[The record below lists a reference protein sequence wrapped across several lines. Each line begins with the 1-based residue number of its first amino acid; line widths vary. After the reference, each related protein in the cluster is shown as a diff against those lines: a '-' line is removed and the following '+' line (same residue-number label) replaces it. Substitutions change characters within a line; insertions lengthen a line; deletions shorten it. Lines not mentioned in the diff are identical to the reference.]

1 MRKRMFGNSGLETSV
16 IGYGGWPMGR
26 GMYGDFDD
34 DEAIRAARASYEEG
48 VTLFDTA
55 AVYGWGYGENLMG
68 KALKGIRE
76 NVVLVTKGAREWVR
90 DNPDRRSAT
99 VSDSDPKRLLTSI
112 DESLKR
118 LQTDYIDLFLI
129 HWPDHNRAFSEP
141 MDALE
146 KAKAAG
152 KIRYTGVSTFSVE
165 MMAESRDSSPI
176 VTNQIGYHI
185 FDRRPEAEVM
195 PFVKENGMGIM
206 AYGSLSHGLLTG
218 TWDADKTF
226 SEDDWRRGGAN
237 FGINSWGP
245 ENLAANVAV
254 VEKLKVIAADHGKTI
269 PQLAI
274 AWVLAND
281 TVSVALAGSVT
292 PGEATDNIG
301 GDWEMSPELK
311 NEIDDLVISEG
322 SGVGMPGMEL
332 SLIHI

>member
-34 DEAIRAARASYEEG
+34 DEAIKAARASYENG

-152 KIRYTGVSTFSVE
+152 KIRYTGVSNFSVE

-322 SGVGMPGMEL
+322 SGVGMPGME
-332 SLIHI
+332 IAT

>member
-152 KIRYTGVSTFSVE
+152 KIRYTGVSNFSVE

-274 AWVLAND
+274 AWVLANE

-311 NEIDDLVISEG
+311 KEIDDLVISEG
-322 SGVGMPGMEL
+322 SGVGMPGME
-332 SLIHI
+332 IATKN

>member
-34 DEAIRAARASYEEG
+34 DEAIKAARASYENG

-76 NVVLVTKGAREWVR
+76 DVVLVTKGAREWVR

-152 KIRYTGVSTFSVE
+152 KIRYTGVSNFSVE

-226 SEDDWRRGGAN
+226 SEDDWRRAGAN

-274 AWVLAND
+274 AWVLANE

-292 PGEATDNIG
+292 PSEATDNIG
-301 GDWEMSPELK
+301 GDWDMSVDLK

-322 SGVGMPGMEL
+322 SGVGMPGME
-332 SLIHI
+332 IAT

>member
-34 DEAIRAARASYEEG
+34 DEAIAAARASYDKG

-68 KALKGIRE
+68 KALKGIRD

-99 VSDSDPKRLLTSI
+99 VSDSDPKRLLASI

-141 MDALE
+141 MEALE

-152 KIRYTGVSTFSVE
+152 KIRHTGVSNFSVE
-165 MMAESRDSSPI
+165 MMAESRETSPI
-176 VTNQIGYHI
+176 ITNQIGYHI

-195 PFVKENGMGIM
+195 PFVRENEMGIM

-218 TWDADKTF
+218 TWNADKTF
-226 SEDDWRRGGAN
+226 SDNDWRRGGAN

-274 AWVLAND
+274 AWVLTNEA
-281 TVSVALAGSVT
+281 VSVALAGSVT
-292 PGEATDNIG
+292 PSEATDNIG
-301 GDWEMSPELK
+301 GDWDMSLDLK
-311 NEIDDLVISEG
+311 KEIDNLVTSEG
-322 SGVGMPGMEL
+322 SGVGMPGME
-332 SLIHI
+332 IAT

>member
-1 MRKRMFGNSGLETSV
+1 MFGNSGLETSV

-34 DEAIRAARASYEEG
+34 DEAIRAARASYEKG

-68 KALKGIRE
+68 KALKGIRD

-99 VSDSDPKRLLTSI
+99 VSDSDPKRLLASI

-141 MDALE
+141 MEALE
-146 KAKAAG
+146 NAKAAG
-152 KIRYTGVSTFSVE
+152 KIRHTGVSNFSVE
-165 MMAESRDSSPI
+165 MMAESRETSPI
-176 VTNQIGYHI
+176 ITNQIGYHI

-195 PFVKENGMGIM
+195 PFVRENEMGIM

-218 TWDADKTF
+218 TWNADKTF
-226 SEDDWRRGGAN
+226 SDDDWRRGGAN

-274 AWVLAND
+274 AWVLANEA
-281 TVSVALAGSVT
+281 VSVALAGSVT
-292 PGEATDNIG
+292 PSEATDNIG
-301 GDWEMSPELK
+301 GDWDMSLDLK
-311 NEIDDLVISEG
+311 KEIDNLVTSEG
-322 SGVGMPGMEL
+322 SGVGMPGME
-332 SLIHI
+332 IAT

>member
-99 VSDSDPKRLLTSI
+99 VSDSDPKRLLASI

-152 KIRYTGVSTFSVE
+152 KIRYTGVSNFSVE

-274 AWVLAND
+274 AWVLANE

-311 NEIDDLVISEG
+311 KEIDDLVISEG
-322 SGVGMPGMEL
+322 SGVGMPGME
-332 SLIHI
+332 IAT

>member
-99 VSDSDPKRLLTSI
+99 VSDSDPKRLLASI

-152 KIRYTGVSTFSVE
+152 KIRYTGVSNFSVE

-311 NEIDDLVISEG
+311 KEIDDLVISEG
-322 SGVGMPGMEL
+322 SGVGMPGME
-332 SLIHI
+332 IAT

>member
-34 DEAIRAARASYEEG
+34 DEAIRAARASYEKG

-152 KIRYTGVSTFSVE
+152 KIRYTGVSNFSVE

-322 SGVGMPGMEL
+322 SGVGMPGME
-332 SLIHI
+332 IAT

>member
-1 MRKRMFGNSGLETSV
+1 MRNRMFGNSGLETSV
-16 IGYGGWPMGR
+16 VGYGGWPMGR

-34 DEAIRAARASYEEG
+34 DEAIAAALTSYENG

-99 VSDSDPKRLLTSI
+99 VSDSDPKRLLASI

-141 MDALE
+141 MEALE

-152 KIRYTGVSTFSVE
+152 KIRHTGVSNFSVE
-165 MMAESRDSSPI
+165 MMSESRETSPI
-176 VTNQIGYHI
+176 ITNQIGYHI

-195 PFVKENGMGIM
+195 PFVQENGMGIM

-218 TWDADKTF
+218 TWNADKTF
-226 SEDDWRRGGAN
+226 SDDDWRRAGHN

-245 ENLAANVAV
+245 DNLAANVTV
-254 VEKLKVIAADHGKTI
+254 VEKLKVIALDHGKTI

-274 AWVLAND
+274 AWVLANEA
-281 TVSVALAGSVT
+281 VSVALAGSVT
-292 PGEATDNIG
+292 PTEATDNIG
-301 GDWEMSPELK
+301 GDWDMPVDLK
-311 NEIDDLVISEG
+311 NEIDRLVLSEG
-322 SGVGMPGMEL
+322 SGVGLPGME
-332 SLIHI
+332 IAT

>member
-1 MRKRMFGNSGLETSV
+1 
-16 IGYGGWPMGR
+16 MGR

-34 DEAIRAARASYEEG
+34 DEAIAAARASYDKG

-68 KALKGIRE
+68 KALKDIRE

-99 VSDSDPKRLLTSI
+99 VSDSDPKRLLASI

-141 MDALE
+141 MEALE
-146 KAKAAG
+146 KAKTAG
-152 KIRYTGVSTFSVE
+152 KIRHTGVSNFSVE
-165 MMAESRDSSPI
+165 MMSESRETSPI
-176 VTNQIGYHI
+176 ITNQIGYHI

-218 TWDADKTF
+218 TWNADKTF
-226 SEDDWRRGGAN
+226 SDDDWRRSGAN

-245 ENLAANVAV
+245 DNLAANVAV
-254 VEKLKVIAADHGKTI
+254 VDKLKVIASDHGKTI

-274 AWVLAND
+274 AWVLANEA
-281 TVSVALAGSVT
+281 VSVALAGSVT
-292 PGEATDNIG
+292 PTEATDNIG
-301 GDWEMSPELK
+301 GDWDMPVDLK
-311 NEIDDLVISEG
+311 KEIDSLVLSEG
-322 SGVGMPGMEL
+322 SGIGLPGME
-332 SLIHI
+332 IAT

>member
-141 MDALE
+141 MYALE

-152 KIRYTGVSTFSVE
+152 KIRYTGVSNFSVE

-185 FDRRPEAEVM
+185 FDRRPEAEVL

-322 SGVGMPGMEL
+322 SGVGMPGME
-332 SLIHI
+332 IAT

>member
-152 KIRYTGVSTFSVE
+152 KIRYTGVSNFSVE

-218 TWDADKTF
+218 TWDANKTF

-322 SGVGMPGMEL
+322 SGVGMPGME
-332 SLIHI
+332 IAT

>member
-34 DEAIRAARASYEEG
+34 DEAIAAARASYDKG

-68 KALKGIRE
+68 KALKGIRN

-99 VSDSDPKRLLTSI
+99 VSDSDPKRLLASI

-129 HWPDHNRAFSEP
+129 HWPDHTRAFSEP
-141 MDALE
+141 MEALE

-152 KIRYTGVSTFSVE
+152 KIRHTGVSNFSVE
-165 MMAESRDSSPI
+165 MMAESRETSPI
-176 VTNQIGYHI
+176 IKNQIGYHI

-195 PFVKENGMGIM
+195 PFVRENEMGIM

-218 TWDADKTF
+218 TWNADKTF
-226 SEDDWRRGGAN
+226 SDDDWRRGGAN

-274 AWVLAND
+274 AWVLANEV
-281 TVSVALAGSVT
+281 VSVALAGSVT
-292 PGEATDNIG
+292 PSEATDNIG
-301 GDWEMSPELK
+301 GDWDMSLDLK
-311 NEIDDLVISEG
+311 KEIDNLVTSEG
-322 SGVGMPGMEL
+322 SGVGMPGME
-332 SLIHI
+332 IAT

>member
-1 MRKRMFGNSGLETSV
+1 MRNRMFGNSGLETSV

-34 DEAIRAARASYEEG
+34 DEAIAAARTSYENG

-55 AVYGWGYGENLMG
+55 AVYGWGYGEILMG

-99 VSDSDPKRLLTSI
+99 VSDSDPKRLLASI

-141 MDALE
+141 MEALE

-152 KIRYTGVSTFSVE
+152 KIRNTGVSNFSVE
-165 MMAESRDSSPI
+165 MMSESRETSPI
-176 VTNQIGYHI
+176 ITNQIGYHI

-218 TWDADKTF
+218 TWNADKTF
-226 SEDDWRRGGAN
+226 SDDDWRRAGDN
-237 FGINSWGP
+237 FGIKSWGP
-245 ENLAANVAV
+245 DNLAANVAV
-254 VEKLKVIAADHGKTI
+254 VEKLKVIALDHGKTI

-274 AWVLAND
+274 AWVLANEA
-281 TVSVALAGSVT
+281 VSVALAGSVT
-292 PGEATDNIG
+292 PTEATDNIG
-301 GDWEMSPELK
+301 GDWDMPVDLK
-311 NEIDDLVISEG
+311 NEIDSLVLSEG
-322 SGVGMPGMEL
+322 SGVGLPGME
-332 SLIHI
+332 IAT

>member
-152 KIRYTGVSTFSVE
+152 KIRYTGVSNFSVE

-226 SEDDWRRGGAN
+226 SEDDWRRAGAN

-274 AWVLAND
+274 AWVLANE

-322 SGVGMPGMEL
+322 SGVGMPGME
-332 SLIHI
+332 IAT

>member
-152 KIRYTGVSTFSVE
+152 KIRYTGVSNFSVE

-274 AWVLAND
+274 AWVLANE

-311 NEIDDLVISEG
+311 KQIDDLVISEG
-322 SGVGMPGMEL
+322 SGVGMPGME
-332 SLIHI
+332 IAT

>member
-152 KIRYTGVSTFSVE
+152 KIRYTGVSNFSVE

-195 PFVKENGMGIM
+195 SFVKENGMGLM

-274 AWVLAND
+274 AWVLANE

-322 SGVGMPGMEL
+322 SGVGMPGME
-332 SLIHI
+332 IAT

>member
-99 VSDSDPKRLLTSI
+99 VSDSDPKRLLASI

-152 KIRYTGVSTFSVE
+152 KIRYTGVSNFSVE

-245 ENLAANVAV
+245 ENLAAKVAV

-322 SGVGMPGMEL
+322 SGVGMPGME
-332 SLIHI
+332 IAT

>member
-34 DEAIRAARASYEEG
+34 DEAIKAARASYENG

-76 NVVLVTKGAREWVR
+76 DVVLVTKGAREWVR

-152 KIRYTGVSTFSVE
+152 KIRYTGVSNFSVE

-274 AWVLAND
+274 AWVLGNE

-292 PGEATDNIG
+292 PSEATDNIG
-301 GDWEMSPELK
+301 GDWDMSVDLK

-322 SGVGMPGMEL
+322 SGVGMPGME
-332 SLIHI
+332 IAT

>member
-34 DEAIRAARASYEEG
+34 DEAIRAARASYDEG

-55 AVYGWGYGENLMG
+55 AGYGWGYGENLMG

-152 KIRYTGVSTFSVE
+152 KIRYTGVSNFSVE

-274 AWVLAND
+274 AWVLANE

-322 SGVGMPGMEL
+322 SGVGMPGME
-332 SLIHI
+332 IAT

>member
-1 MRKRMFGNSGLETSV
+1 MFGNSGLETSV

-34 DEAIRAARASYEEG
+34 DEAIAAARASYDKG

-68 KALKGIRE
+68 KALKGIRD

-99 VSDSDPKRLLTSI
+99 VSDSDPKRLLASI

-141 MDALE
+141 MEALE
-146 KAKAAG
+146 KAKVAG
-152 KIRYTGVSTFSVE
+152 KIRHTGVSNFSVE
-165 MMAESRDSSPI
+165 MMAESRETSPI
-176 VTNQIGYHI
+176 ITNQIGYHI
-185 FDRRPEAEVM
+185 FDRRPEADVM
-195 PFVKENGMGIM
+195 PFVRENEMGIM

-218 TWDADKTF
+218 TWSADKTF
-226 SEDDWRRGGAN
+226 SDDDWRRGGAN

-274 AWVLAND
+274 AWVLANEA
-281 TVSVALAGSVT
+281 VSVALAGSVT
-292 PGEATDNIG
+292 PSEATDNIG
-301 GDWEMSPELK
+301 GDWDMSLDLK
-311 NEIDDLVISEG
+311 KEIDNLVNSEG
-322 SGVGMPGMEL
+322 CGVGMPGME
-332 SLIHI
+332 IAT

>member
-1 MRKRMFGNSGLETSV
+1 MRKRMFGNSGLKTSV

-152 KIRYTGVSTFSVE
+152 KIRYTGVSNFSVE

-322 SGVGMPGMEL
+322 SGVGMPGME
-332 SLIHI
+332 IAT